1 MGCRW
6 FGDVLR
12 VLLSAQ
18 EFSASRRKRQINPLR
33 AALLAVECDLVVQD
47 CRWMLL
53 DTFEGVVVM
62 KKSDITYILSSVF
75 MASMALFYCCTM
87 WFHIKLPRY
96 YPLQHCWKWVNE
108 KGVPSQGW
116 YGMQAFAFLTA
127 GIVTLV
133 AYFVLK
139 WAIFTEITLKPTV
152 TRILGVVVTLIV
164 IMCMAY
170 MLYYEFDRW
179 GILSS

>member
-1 MGCRW
+1 
-6 FGDVLR
+6 
-12 VLLSAQ
+12 
-18 EFSASRRKRQINPLR
+18 
-33 AALLAVECDLVVQD
+33 
-47 CRWMLL
+47 
-53 DTFEGVVVM
+53 
-62 KKSDITYILSSVF
+62 
-75 MASMALFYCCTM
+75 
-87 WFHIKLPRY
+87 
-96 YPLQHCWKWVNE
+96 
-108 KGVPSQGW
+108 
-116 YGMQAFAFLTA
+116 MQAFAFLTA